1 MPVLSLKHWPQNGQ
15 SQVVAQTPQWAA
27 EAAQGSDDWPETE
40 PPHCKTIDTLWGVEI
55 SCFRIQILSGH
66 QRALMATF
74 GANLRREREMRG
86 VPLDEI
92 AAATKISIRC
102 LQALEAEEFSK
113 LPGGIFTRSFIRAYA
128 KYLGLNEETV
138 MAEFQVVAP
147 PMEEAD
153 LSKLTPSNVKAPEA
167 KTRVSLMVPLIAVA
181 VLFGGYAAYRYW
193 RGIAELKTSS
203 GSTSRQAS
211 PLPPQTSAQ
220 PPPSTSNAN
229 PGPATPV
236 AASAAQDT
244 EEQSAKTSPD
254 GGSGPNVVGGAPVP
268 NVAPGAGA
276 DPGLTLQIAA
286 TEQVWVAVDADGK
299 NTMQRVLKPNDIQTF
314 KARNSF
320 DVMTG
325 NAQGII
331 LTLNG
336 ETLRPL
342 GRDGEVKKI
351 HLTQKDLK
359 NPGP

>member
-1 MPVLSLKHWPQNGQ
+1 
-15 SQVVAQTPQWAA
+15 
-27 EAAQGSDDWPETE
+27 
-40 PPHCKTIDTLWGVEI
+40 
-55 SCFRIQILSGH
+55 
-66 QRALMATF
+66 MATF

-92 AAATKISIRC
+92 AAATKISVRC

-147 PMEEAD
+147 PTEEAD
-153 LSKLTPSNVKAPEA
+153 LSKLTPSKAKPAEVKSRAP
-167 KTRVSLMVPLIAVA
+167 VLVLLIAVA
-181 VLFGGYAAYRYW
+181 LLVGGYGLYRYK
-193 RGIAELKTSS
+193 RVVALPKIS
-203 GSTSRQAS
+203 GSIPKQAS
-211 PLPPQTSAQ
+211 PPPQQASAQ
-220 PPPSTSNAN
+220 PAVSTAAAN
-229 PGPATPV
+229 TAAPVPAAAEPGAQ
-236 AASAAQDT
+236 AASANPEAESAPD
-244 EEQSAKTSPD
+244 QSA
-254 GGSGPNVVGGAPVP
+254 GVSGPEGAP
-268 NVAPGAGA
+268 GTGS
-276 DPGLTLQIAA
+276 DSGLTLQIAA

-299 NTMQRVLKPNDIQTF
+299 NAMQRVLKPNDIQTF
-314 KARNSF
+314 RAKKSF

-336 ETLRPL
+336 ETLKPL
-342 GRDGEVKKI
+342 GRNGEVKKV